1 MKGSLTARLYSSLVN
16 ILNVRRIRRQ
26 LEEKGAVIKT
36 DTALQEIKDGSI
48 VVGPAKVNYIGTS
61 LAGIRP
67 DTSMLEELDKRF
79 DKVVYVG
86 DCDKPGLIGNA
97 TGAAYLAAKNL

>member
-1 MKGSLTARLYSSLVN
+1 MDATVLSL
-16 ILNVRRIRRQ
+16 
-26 LEEKGAVIKT
+26 
-36 DTALQEIKDGSI
+36 
-48 VVGPAKVNYIGTS
+48 
-61 LAGIRP
+61 GIQP

-86 DCDKPGLIGNA
+86 DCDKPSLIGNA